1 MIFDYLLNSICLG
14 EMDFLSC
21 SSNEVVYSI
30 LCCSLDVPSSR
41 RRKQGLVY
49 LVDLEAWA
57 ACCYCPKSSCLLLA
71 YFKQD
76 DLVVSALRAQIQQ
89 VIIVTKVYCCFNADS
104 LFTLRRF
111 KDSDAFTIR
120 NFLEFLLRFE
130 RKVLHLVARCLMV
143 FFVFNQKSVDLSYLY
158 QVCLLPYCSHPYQY
172 TISHCYPHFLG
183 QIQNPS
189 FGYTDGTTRCCLN

>member
-1 MIFDYLLNSICLG
+1 M
-14 EMDFLSC
+14 
-21 SSNEVVYSI
+21 

-57 ACCYCPKSSCLLLA
+57 ACCYCPGSSCLPLA
-71 YFKQD
+71 YFILD
-76 DLVVSALRAQIQQ
+76 DLEVSTLRAQIQQ
-89 VIIVTKVYCCFNADS
+89 VIIVTKVYCCFSADS

-111 KDSDAFTIR
+111 EDSDAFTIQ

-130 RKVLHLVARCLMV
+130 RKVLNLVARCLMV
-143 FFVFNQKSVDLSYLY
+143 FFVFTQQQVDLSYLY
-158 QVCLLPYCSHPYQY
+158 QVCLLPYCYHPYQY
-172 TISHCYPHFLG
+172 MISHCYPHFLR

-189 FGYTDGTTRCCLN
+189 FGYNDGATRCCLN